1 MRFARL
7 AVAAALVV
15 AVFYLGLILALM
27 HFLRLGSPLA
37 TLAEP
42 RTLFAVA
49 LSVGAASAATL
60 ACLPLAIP
68 AAYALSRM
76 AFPGKG
82 VVEALLEFPLI
93 VSPAA
98 LGALLLMF
106 FTQPLGRWIEAHTV
120 SFVFAFWGV
129 VLAQFA
135 TILGMTVR
143 LIKAALDSV
152 PVRYENIARSLGATP
167 FQAFRHTTF
176 PLARRG
182 ILAGSL
188 LAWAKALGEFGAT
201 ITLAGTMAWRT
212 ETLPVA
218 IYMRLASAD
227 LEGAAILILLLTVL
241 GMAVLVAIR
250 RLVGRS
256 LHA

>member
-7 AVAAALVV
+7 AVAAALIV
-15 AVFYLGLILALM
+15 AVFYLGLILALL

-37 TLAEP
+37 TLVEP

-60 ACLPLAIP
+60 ASLPLAIP

-120 SFVFAFWGV
+120 QFVFAFWGV

-135 TILGMTVR
+135 TILGMAVR
-143 LIKAALDSV
+143 FIKAAMDEV

-167 FQAFRHTTF
+167 FQAFRHTTL

-241 GMAVLVAIR
+241 GMAVLVVIR